1 MLDIGAGL
9 IRSSGRE
16 AELIISTGE
25 DALVYVDN
33 GDTYELDAVAS
44 GMYDVREGADEAVK
58 LLNGSKE
65 GAEADDRDEIEG
77 VEADV
82 YDDRGSSKPADDAV

>member
-9 IRSSGRE
+9 IR
-16 AELIISTGE
+16 STGE

-33 GDTYELDAVAS
+33 GDTYELDAVVS
-44 GMYDVREGADEAVK
+44 GIYDVREGADEAVK

-65 GAEADDRDEIEG
+65 RVEADDSDETEGAEADGRDEIKLG
-77 VEADV
+77 
-82 YDDRGSSKPADDAV
+82 DDAV

>member
-33 GDTYELDAVAS
+33 GDTYELDALVS
-44 GMYDVREGADEAVK
+44 GIYDVREGADDAVK

-65 GAEADDRDEIEG
+65 GVEADDRGEIKLG
-77 VEADV
+77 
-82 YDDRGSSKPADDAV
+82 DDAV